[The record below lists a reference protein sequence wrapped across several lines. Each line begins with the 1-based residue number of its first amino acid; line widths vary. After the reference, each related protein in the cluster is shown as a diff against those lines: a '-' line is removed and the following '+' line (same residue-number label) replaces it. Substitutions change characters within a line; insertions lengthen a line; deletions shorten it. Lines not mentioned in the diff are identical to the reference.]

1 MKKTLIMCTALMVAG
16 GAAAQ
21 PKISYPKAKTVDVV
35 DDYFG
40 TKVADPYRW
49 LEDDNSAETASWVK
63 AENEIT
69 QEYLKKIPFRR
80 IIQWL

>member
-1 MKKTLIMCTALMVAG
+1 MKKTLIMCTALLVAG

-21 PKISYPKAKTVDVV
+21 SKISYPKAKTVDTV

-49 LEDDNSAETASWVK
+49 LEDDNSEDAK
-63 AENEIT
+63 H
-69 QEYLKKIPFRR
+69 Y
-80 IIQWL
+80 